1 MPSRRYDIV
10 TVGAATRDVF
20 LPVGEEWIRRTP
32 TGRQLV
38 FPLGDKI
45 DVGDLIFETGGGA
58 TNTAVGFKRFGF
70 RTAFVGRVGSRDT
83 RGRAILETLAH
94 EGVDTSL
101 VIRDPRRMTAYSLIM
116 LTPKGERT
124 IFVQRGASAQFK
136 VSELPFARMQANWWY
151 ITSLSGNIAV
161 LRALIGQA
169 RARGIHVAFNPG
181 AGELALGWRV
191 LKPLLRHVDI
201 TFVNDEE
208 ARMLAGAHGKDG
220 ERAFNSLCWNL
231 PGMVVVTRGSRGASV
246 CDSEHRY
253 ISQTHRIALVNT
265 TGAGDAFGCGFLAG
279 YIKYKGNIVRSLQT
293 ATANSES
300 VIQHLGAKAGLL
312 SRFPSAAKAARV
324 RTDRLPTH

>member
-20 LPVGEEWIRRTP
+20 LPVGEQWIRRTRS
-32 TGRQLV
+32 GRELV

-45 DVGDLIFETGGGA
+45 DVGNLIFETGGGA
-58 TNTAVGFKRFGF
+58 TNTAVGFTRLGF
-70 RTAFVGRVGSRDT
+70 RTAFVGRIGSHDT
-83 RGRAILETLAH
+83 RGHAIVETLKH

-124 IFVQRGASAQFK
+124 IFVQRGASAEFR
-136 VSELPFARMQANWWY
+136 VNEIPFARMQANWWY
-151 ITSLSGNIAV
+151 ITSLSGNMAV

-169 RARGIHVAFNPG
+169 RQRGIRVALNPG
-181 AGELALGWRV
+181 AGELSKGWRT
-191 LKPLLRHVDI
+191 LMPLLRHVDI
-201 TFVNDEE
+201 TFINDEE
-208 ARMLAGAHGKDG
+208 ARTLAGPRSKTDEHAF
-220 ERAFNSLCWNL
+220 RALCWNL
-231 PGMVVVTRGSRGASV
+231 PGLVVVTRGSRGASV
-246 CDSEHRY
+246 CDAEHQY

-279 YIKYKGNIVRSLQT
+279 YIKYKGDIVRSLQT

-312 SRFPSAAKAARV
+312 SRFPTPATATRV
-324 RTDRLPTH
+324 LVHRFPTK